1 MSRKLLYLLFLGIAL
16 VACTKKTE
24 KQVEAENIINEWSGK
39 TIQIP
44 SDLQLSIYGK
54 DTLLP
59 EFHSTPYKILFFADS
74 TGCIGCKLGLP
85 FWQKLIAETDSTL
98 AGKLSFVF
106 CFQPKNRNDLVSSFL
121 SNGFNYPVLIDQ
133 KNIINQLNHFPAK
146 PEYRCFL
153 LDGKNKVISIGNPAR
168 NSKIWGLYKQIIT
181 GKRKVEDIKNT
192 NVEVVNSGVK
202 LGNIKKGVKYITMFK
217 LRNIGDIPLII
228 SDVKTSCGC
237 TNAKWEKKPIIMSKT
252 TQIKAEITIEEVG
265 YFEKTISVY
274 CNIENSPIILNVK
287 GNTQL

>member
-16 VACTKKTE
+16 VACTKKKE
-24 KQVEAENIINEWSGK
+24 KQVEAENIINEWGGK

-98 AGKLSFVF
+98 AGKLSFIF
-106 CFQPKNRNDLVSSFL
+106 CFQPKNRNDLVSIFL

-133 KNIINQLNHFPAK
+133 KNIVNQLNHFPEK
-146 PEYRCFL
+146 SEHRCFL
-153 LDGKNKVISIGNPAR
+153 LDGKYKVLSVGNPAV
-168 NSKIWGLYKQIIT
+168 NPGVWKLYKKIIT
-181 GKRKVEDIKNT
+181 GEIAVESENT
-192 NVEVVNSGVK
+192 TVEQIQEEIELS
-202 LGNIKKGVKYITMFK
+202 NIKKGETRK
-217 LRNIGDIPLII
+217 LKLQLKNTGSTALII
-228 SDVKTSCGC
+228 SDIKTSCGC
-237 TNAKWEKKPIIMSKT
+237 TTAKWLKTPLEPGKT
-252 TQIKAEITIEEVG
+252 TLINAEINIKELG
-265 YFEKTISVY
+265 FFQKTVSVY
-274 CNIENSPIILNVK
+274 CNTANSPVIFTIK
-287 GNTQL
+287 GNTN